1 MKQQLTTAP
10 EQFQKKKKK
19 KNDTHPLSPQPPSQ
33 TVTSTSYL
41 QNFRSLNQLQ

>member
-10 EQFQKKKKK
+10 EQFQKKKK

>member
-10 EQFQKKKKK
+10 EQFQKKK

-41 QNFRSLNQLQ
+41 QNFWSLNQLQ